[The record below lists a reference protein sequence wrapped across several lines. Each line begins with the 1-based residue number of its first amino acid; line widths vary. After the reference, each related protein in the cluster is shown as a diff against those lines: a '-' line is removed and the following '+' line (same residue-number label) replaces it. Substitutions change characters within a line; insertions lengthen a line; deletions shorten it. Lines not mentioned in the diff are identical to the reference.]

1 MSTSHARHLI
11 AFGMLAAGLGGCHS
25 TQLLATW
32 RDPTAG
38 PTRFNKT
45 VVAFATTDETLRR
58 TVEDRLAEKVP
69 NSVQSYRLEH
79 SGKGSDSAAIRRKFA
94 DMGFDGAVIMKVADV
109 DANYV
114 YTNGTYW
121 GSSRYGFGYSWGNAW
136 GYPYDPGYYADRVV
150 TLETQVYSL
159 GEDRLLWAGRSETTN
174 PRSVGKLTDSVIKHV
189 MKALQRDGLLAHRSC
204 AASACDSRG
213 LTE

>member
-1 MSTSHARHLI
+1 MRTSQSRYLI
-11 AFGMLAAGLGGCHS
+11 AFGALAVTLGGCHS

-38 PTRFNKT
+38 PMRFNKT
-45 VVAFATTDETLRR
+45 VVAFATSDESLRR

-69 NSVQSYRLEH
+69 NSVQSYRLDQ
-79 SGKGSDSAAIRRKFA
+79 SGKGTDSAAIRRKFA

-109 DANYV
+109 DANFV
-114 YTNGTYW
+114 YTSGTYW
-121 GSSRYGFGYSWGNAW
+121 GAQRYGFGYSWGNAW
-136 GYPYDPGYYADRVV
+136 GYPYDPGYADRIV

-159 GEDRLLWAGRSETTN
+159 GDDRLIWAGRSETTN

-189 MKALQRDGLLAHRSC
+189 MKALRNDGLLAGRRC
-204 AASACDSRG
+204 TEPACESTRVG
-213 LTE
+213 N

>member
-1 MSTSHARHLI
+1 MRTSQSRHLI
-11 AFGMLAAGLGGCHS
+11 ALGALAASLGGCHS

-38 PTRFNKT
+38 PMRFNKT
-45 VVAFATTDETLRR
+45 VVAFATSDETLRR

-69 NSVQSYRLEH
+69 NSVQSYKLEQ
-79 SGKGSDSAAIRRKFA
+79 SGKGSDSAAIRRRFA
-94 DMGFDGAVIMKVADV
+94 ELGFDGAVIMKVADV

-121 GSSRYGFGYSWGNAW
+121 GSARYGFGYSWGSAW
-136 GYPYDPGYYADRVV
+136 GYPYDPGYYPDRIV
-150 TLETQVYSL
+150 TLETQIYSL
-159 GEDRLLWAGRSETTN
+159 GDDRLIWAGRSETTN

-189 MKALQRDGLLAHRSC
+189 MKALHNDGLLVQRRC
-204 AASACDSRG
+204 APAACDGRA

>member
-1 MSTSHARHLI
+1 MSTTHARHLI
-11 AFGMLAAGLGGCHS
+11 AFGALAASLGGCHS

-38 PTRFNKT
+38 PMRFNKT
-45 VVAFATTDETLRR
+45 VVAFATSDETLRR

-69 NSVQSYRLEH
+69 NSVQSYRLEQ
-79 SGKGSDSAAIRRKFA
+79 SGRSSDSAAIRRKFA

-109 DANYV
+109 DANMV

-121 GSSRYGFGYSWGNAW
+121 GPSRYGFGYSWGNAW

-150 TLETQVYSL
+150 TLETQIYSL
-159 GEDRLLWAGRSETTN
+159 GDDRLIWAGRSETTN

-189 MKALQRDGLLAHRSC
+189 MKALHNDGLLVQLRC
-204 AASACDSRG
+204 AEPPCETRRLG
-213 LTE
+213 E